1 MINNNVSP
9 KKQILLDEFDKSPLT
24 VGETISFS
32 EILVHKWGNEQRSVT
47 GEIKKISGDDI
58 TVIYENGR
66 HNTELTIKSSDVRF
80 RYLKRTVGANP
91 FPKTIGR
98 IMPLNY
104 SFDSI
109 IFLFELSGEKRR
121 SDEYV
126 FDGVVCHEVNW
137 NPYIYDKD
145 GNKQYYQRDFCWSL
159 QDKQSFIDSIY
170 NHISLGSV
178 LVRKRSWKDIE
189 SMRAKGETELAF
201 NDIVDGKQRLN
212 TIREF
217 LMDEFVDTYGN
228 HFSDLSEESQN
239 KFLNHQLLQY
249 AEMPE
254 GTTDEEVL
262 YQFLKMN
269 FSGVPQSQ
277 EHIQYVKSLLNKI
290 N

>member
-1 MINNNVSP
+1 
-9 KKQILLDEFDKSPLT
+9 
-24 VGETISFS
+24 
-32 EILVHKWGNEQRSVT
+32 
-47 GEIKKISGDDI
+47 
-58 TVIYENGR
+58 
-66 HNTELTIKSSDVRF
+66 
-80 RYLKRTVGANP
+80 
-91 FPKTIGR
+91 
-98 IMPLNY
+98 
-104 SFDSI
+104 
-109 IFLFELSGEKRR
+109 
-121 SDEYV
+121 
-126 FDGVVCHEVNW
+126 
-137 NPYIYDKD
+137 
-145 GNKQYYQRDFCWSL
+145 
-159 QDKQSFIDSIY
+159 
-170 NHISLGSV
+170 
-178 LVRKRSWKDIE
+178 
-189 SMRAKGETELAF
+189 MRAKGETELAF

-269 FSGVPQSQ
+269 FSGIPQSQ

>member
-9 KKQILLDEFDKSPLT
+9 KKQNLLDEFDKSPLT

-32 EILVHKWGNEQRSVT
+32 ETLAHKFGNANRLTS
-47 GEIKKISGDDI
+47 GEIKQISGDDI
-58 TVIYENGR
+58 LISYVNGR
-66 HNTELTIKSSDVRF
+66 YNNELTIKSNDIKF
-80 RYLKRTVGANP
+80 RHAKRAIGVNP
-91 FPKTIGR
+91 FSQEIGY
-98 IMPLNY
+98 IKPMNY
-104 SFDSI
+104 SFESI
-109 IFLFELSGEKRR
+109 IFLFELNAEKRR

-137 NPYIYDKD
+137 NPYVYDKD

-159 QDKQSFIDSIY
+159 KDKQNFIDSIY

-178 LVRKRSWKDIE
+178 LVRKRSWGEIE
-189 SMRAKGETELAF
+189 HMRAKGETELAF

-217 LMDEFVDTYGN
+217 LNNKIVDSHGN
-228 HFSDLSEESQN
+228 YFFDLSTQAQK
-239 KFLNHQLLQY
+239 KFTDHQLLQY

-254 GTTDEEVL
+254 NTTDEQVL

-269 FSGVPQSQ
+269 FSGIPQSQ
-277 EHIQYVKSLLNKI
+277 GHIQYVKSLFRHFF
-290 N
+290 